1 MKNYR
6 QQLIDYLA
14 DSCDIPVAVLNK
26 ALEVPPQSEL
36 GDFAFPCFVLAKE
49 LRRSPMEIAQNL
61 QQLVNERL
69 PDWLHSVENKG
80 PYLNFFLDRAAV
92 ADSTLREIL
101 DSKADY
107 GNSEMG
113 ADQTV
118 LVEYSSPNIAK
129 PFHVGHAFSTVLGQV
144 IGNFYQALG
153 YKVIRLNHLGDYGT
167 QFGKLIAA
175 WQHWGDEEALK
186 ADPITELTRCYVKF
200 HEEAKAH
207 PELEDEGR
215 ENFRLLENKDP
226 EAVRLWQHFRDV
238 SLEEFQRIYD
248 RMGITFDNYNGE
260 SFYSDKI
267 PAVIDRLRDLG
278 LLEESEG
285 AQVVNL
291 EEFDLNP
298 CLILK
303 SDGTTIYASRDLAAV
318 YYRDQEWNF
327 FRNIYVV
334 GLPQTNHF
342 KQIFAVLKKAGF
354 PKADNC
360 VHVAFGTVKF
370 ADGEFSTR
378 SGNVIKLEDLINRS
392 VEKTANII
400 RTNNPDFSEE
410 EISEIA
416 ESVGLAAV
424 NFTYLHNGRER
435 DIYFDWDEVLD
446 FEGDT
451 APYLLYTLVRGKSI
465 LRKAEWQEK
474 GEIELSKLVADD
486 EYALVKYLAQ
496 YPDILKQAAERYE
509 PGHLLRLLL
518 NIARSFNRFYHNQS
532 ILNTEDVELRQAR
545 LTLTAAM
552 CQVLEN
558 GLKLCAIP
566 TVERM

>member
-1 MKNYR
+1 MKTYR
-6 QQLIDYLA
+6 QQLIEYLA
-14 DSCDIPVAVLNK
+14 DVCDIPATDLER

-36 GDFAFPCFVLAKE
+36 GDFALPCFILAKQ
-49 LRRSPMEIAQNL
+49 LRRSPVEIATNL
-61 QQLVNERL
+61 RQLVEHNL
-69 PDWLHSVENKG
+69 PNWLAKVENKG
-80 PYLNFFLDRAAV
+80 PYLNFFLKREEV
-92 ADSTLREIL
+92 AKTTLGTILREG
-101 DSKADY
+101 SHY
-107 GNSEMG
+107 GQTNVGEG
-113 ADQTV
+113 RTV

-153 YKVIRLNHLGDYGT
+153 FDVVRLNHLGDYGT

-175 WQHWGDEEALK
+175 WLHWGNEEQLE

-200 HEEAKAH
+200 HEEAKLH

-215 ENFRLLENKDP
+215 HYFKLLENKD
-226 EAVRLWQHFRDV
+226 EQAVKLWQHFRDV

-248 RMGITFDNYNGE
+248 RMGINFDNYNGE

-267 PAVIDRLRDLG
+267 PAVIDHLKALN

-285 AQVVNL
+285 AQVVDL

-318 YYRDQEWNF
+318 YYRDQKWHF
-327 FRNIYVV
+327 DRNIYVV
-334 GLPQTNHF
+334 GLPQVNHF
-342 KQIFAVLKKAGF
+342 KQVFAVLKKAGF
-354 PKADNC
+354 AKADQC
-360 VHVAFGTVKF
+360 VHVPFGTVKF

-378 SGNVIKLEDLINRS
+378 SGNVIKLEDLINRC
-392 VEKTANII
+392 VEKTAAII
-400 RTNNPDFSEE
+400 RENNPEFSDGEVA
-410 EISEIA
+410 EIA

-435 DIYFDWDEVLD
+435 DIFFDWDEVLD

-465 LRKAEWQEK
+465 LRKAHWQIDEHVD
-474 GEIELSKLVADD
+474 LSGLITDE

-496 YPDILKQAAERYE
+496 YPETLYQAAEKYE

-518 NIARSFNRFYHNQS
+518 NIARTFNRFYHNHS
-532 ILNTEDVELRQAR
+532 ILNSENVDLRQAR
-545 LTLTAAM
+545 LALTAAM
-552 CQVLEN
+552 TEVLES

-566 TVERM
+566 VVERM